1 MDNNNTSQVPPN
13 PISPQQPSTPQPVV
27 STPSAPPP
35 QTEGGNKMALWLIGG
50 LIVVIAVVGLI
61 YWYLSRGASK
71 QENQPVKTPPPVSRE
86 EPDLEEDL
94 NAIEVG
100 DVETE
105 LSDVDKD
112 LESL

>member
-1 MDNNNTSQVPPN
+1 MDNNNTAQVPQNSIP
-13 PISPQQPSTPQPVV
+13 PQQPSTPQPVAP
-27 STPSAPPP
+27 TPPVPPP
-35 QTEGGNKMALWLIGG
+35 QIEEGNKMAIWLIGG

-61 YWYLSRGASK
+61 YWYLGRGASK
-71 QENQPVKTPPPVSRE
+71 QADQPVKTPPPVSQ
-86 EPDLEEDL
+86 EPNLEEDL

-100 DVETE
+100 DVESE

>member
-1 MDNNNTSQVPPN
+1 MDNNNTSQ
-13 PISPQQPSTPQPVV
+13 PSTPQPVAP
-27 STPSAPPP
+27 TPPVPSP
-35 QTEGGNKMALWLIGG
+35 QAEEGNKMALWLIGG
-50 LIVVIAVVGLI
+50 LVVVILVVGLI

-71 QENQPVKTPPPVSRE
+71 QENQPVKTPLPVSRE
-86 EPDLEEDL
+86 EPKLEEEL

-105 LSDVDKD
+105 LSNVDKD

>member
-1 MDNNNTSQVPPN
+1 MDNNNTSQPPQN
-13 PISPQQPSTPQPVV
+13 PMPPQQPPVQQPVV
-27 STPSAPPP
+27 PTPPTIPP
-35 QTEGGNKMALWLIGG
+35 QTKEGNKMALWLIGG
-50 LIVVIAVVGLI
+50 LIAVILVVGLI
-61 YWYLSRGASK
+61 YWYLSRGISK

-86 EPDLEEDL
+86 EPSLEEDL

-100 DVETE
+100 DIESE